1 MSGVEF
7 DERAQYRALIDALVL
22 ACREGQG
29 RIGPDRARRGVW
41 NPGAAARPERMP
53 GQHDMNV
60 LLAGLSD
67 SGRELLAQMLG
78 EAFRG
83 GVHETLVILHA
94 AGVPPF
100 QDGYE
105 GSPYRDF
112 AGRLEG
118 WSWPAN

>member
-1 MSGVEF
+1 MSNVADG
-7 DERAQYRALIDALVL
+7 ERAQYRTLIDSLVL

-41 NPGAAARPERMP
+41 NPVAAAQPGEMP
-53 GQHDMNV
+53 GQHEMNI

-67 SGRELLAQMLG
+67 SGREVLARMLA
-78 EAFRG
+78 EAFRS

-94 AGVPPF
+94 ATVPPF

-105 GSPYRDF
+105 GSPYHDF

-118 WSWPAN
+118 WPWPAG